1 MLQNVT
7 FECDKTACSYIR
19 NNKEYYRDNNK
30 DEVTDCAAWAD
41 NAETPLVM
49 SCLLHCLSRMVLLR
63 PDQSPVELPFA
74 AQRQDVW

>member
-41 NAETPLVM
+41 NAETPLV
-49 SCLLHCLSRMVLLR
+49 LSLIHI
-63 PDQSPVELPFA
+63 
-74 AQRQDVW
+74 